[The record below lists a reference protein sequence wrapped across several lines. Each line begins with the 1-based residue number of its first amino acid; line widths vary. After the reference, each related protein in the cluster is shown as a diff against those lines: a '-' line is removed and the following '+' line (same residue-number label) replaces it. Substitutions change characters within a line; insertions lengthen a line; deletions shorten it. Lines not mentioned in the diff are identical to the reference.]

1 MNVFLF
7 QLVLVSRNVASLKKS
22 TQDIFEA
29 GKNRAFVH
37 FHGGFSVFNNRSK
50 PCGEMYQLTNHVLE
64 FIQA

>member
-7 QLVLVSRNVASLKKS
+7 QLVVVSRNVASLKKS

-37 FHGGFSVFNNRSK
+37 FHGGFSVFDNRSK
-50 PCGEMYQLTNHVLE
+50 PCRKVCQLTNHVLE
-64 FIQA
+64 LIQA